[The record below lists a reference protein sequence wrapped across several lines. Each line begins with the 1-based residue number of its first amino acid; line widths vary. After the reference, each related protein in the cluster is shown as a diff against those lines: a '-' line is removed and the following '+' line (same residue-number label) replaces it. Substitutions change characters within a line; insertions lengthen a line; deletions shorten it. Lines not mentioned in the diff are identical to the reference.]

1 MEAKQT
7 KKDLAAISTDYD
19 ATKERLAEDEK
30 QAKIL
35 KADVAKLASVV
46 DRNEGERVKNVEEMT
61 DIGNTV

>member
-1 MEAKQT
+1 MN
-7 KKDLAAISTDYD
+7 TDFD

-35 KADVAKLASVV
+35 KADLAKLASVV